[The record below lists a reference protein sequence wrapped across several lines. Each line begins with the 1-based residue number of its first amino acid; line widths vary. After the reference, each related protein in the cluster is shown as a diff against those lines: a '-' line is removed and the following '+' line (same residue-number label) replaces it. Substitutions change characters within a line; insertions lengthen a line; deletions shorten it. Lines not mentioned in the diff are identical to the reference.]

1 MFLILYKKIDIYLLP
16 FFGSF
21 IYPLEKVEDLMP
33 KSSCQRCLLFG
44 QFWEVNLVK
53 RPMSN
58 VTSCIIWGCEFLM
71 WKQSKHAIVE
81 NNIAIEHVLNKCLIC
96 KTYYKLSND

>member
-1 MFLILYKKIDIYLLP
+1 MFLIPYKKIDIYLLP

-33 KSSCQRCLLFG
+33 KSSCQRCSLFG

-53 RPMSN
+53 RSMSN
-58 VTSCIIWGCEFLM
+58 ETSCIIIIIIIIWVGTSCIIWGCEFLM
-71 WKQSKHAIVE
+71 WKQSKHAIGD
-81 NNIAIEHVLNKCLIC
+81 NNQ
-96 KTYYKLSND
+96 